1 MTVYFVTY
9 FHPWEFYELKAHPE
23 FKMPFIIKNHSG
35 EQMAQRL
42 DDLIKMLKAHGEEF
56 VKFTDFTQDY
66 LKKHA
71 TK

>member
-1 MTVYFVTY
+1 
-9 FHPWEFYELKAHPE
+9 
-23 FKMPFIIKNHSG
+23 
-35 EQMAQRL
+35 MAQRL

-66 LKKHA
+66 LKKHT